1 MNEESVIKSKES
13 AFKDLGRRVIVAFIL
28 VPMVFIA
35 IYFLPALPFFFAL
48 QIVIILALMELYH
61 LSEKKGYYPLK
72 AFGIIFSL
80 LLGLNFLFEF
90 KFFAEFLFLSIFAI
104 GSYFLFSTNSRNLD
118 NFTPSISIT
127 LFGILYLSFTL
138 NYIFYLKKLGSS
150 HLLVLLFSVYIGDT
164 GAYIFGKA
172 LGKRKIFPVAS
183 PNKTVEGFIG
193 AIPFYI
199 LGGLLGN
206 LLFLKYK
213 YIGKLILTFFV
224 LSLVSQISDPV
235 ESLFKRSAK
244 VKDSS
249 RILGEHGGILDRV
262 DSLIFSSPLFYFIYK
277 YYLI

>member
-1 MNEESVIKSKES
+1 MNKESVIKSKEG
-13 AFKDLGRRVIVAFIL
+13 AFKDLGKRAIVAFIL
-28 VPMVFIA
+28 IPMVFIA
-35 IYFLPALPFFFAL
+35 IYFLPPLPFLFIL
-48 QIVIILALMELYH
+48 QIVIILALMEFYS
-61 LSEKKGYYPLK
+61 LSEKRGYYPLK
-72 AFGIIFSL
+72 TFGIIFSL

-118 NFTPSISIT
+118 NFVPSISIT

-150 HLLVLLFSVYIGDT
+150 YLFVLLFSVYIGDT
-164 GAYIFGKA
+164 GAYIFGKT
-172 LGKRKIFPVAS
+172 LGREKIFPVAS
-183 PNKTVEGFIG
+183 PNKTVQGFIG

-213 YIGKLILTFFV
+213 YTGKLILTFFI
-224 LSLVSQISDPV
+224 LSFVSQISDPI
-235 ESLFKRSAK
+235 ESLFKRSAG

>member
-1 MNEESVIKSKES
+1 MIEESPLKSKEGL
-13 AFKDLGRRVIVAFIL
+13 FKDLGKRIL
-28 VPMVFIA
+28 VALFLIPIVFIA
-35 IYFLPALPFFFAL
+35 IFFLPDLPFFFAL
-48 QIVIILALMELYH
+48 QIVIIFALIEFYL

-72 AFGIIFSL
+72 IFGVILSF

-90 KFFAEFLFLSIFAI
+90 KFFNESLFLTIFAI
-104 GSYFLFSTNSRNLD
+104 GSYFLFSTNSRNLE
-118 NFTPSISIT
+118 NFVPSISIT
-127 LFGILYLSFTL
+127 LFGILYISFTL

-150 HLLVLLFSVYIGDT
+150 YLFVLLFSVYIGDT
-164 GAYIFGKA
+164 GAYIFGKT

-183 PNKTVEGFIG
+183 PKKTVEGFIG

-206 LLFLKYK
+206 LLFLKYRP
-213 YIGKLILTFFV
+213 IGKLIFTLFI

-235 ESLFKRSAK
+235 ESLFKRSAG

-249 RILGEHGGILDRV
+249 RILGEHGGVLDRV
-262 DSLIFSSPLFYFIYK
+262 DALIFSSPLFYFICK